1 MNAREHDV
9 NATIQLLRHR
19 FSRPPR
25 NPINPDSEI
34 PPDPHLTA
42 AAVLIP
48 LVVRSTSISVLLTRR
63 SDNLKHHPG
72 QISFPG
78 GRVEAFDASPTAA
91 ALRETEEEVGL
102 HPDQVELLGMLP
114 EYGNITGFRVTPVVG
129 LVHPPFE
136 LALDEFE
143 VAESF
148 EVPLHFLMD
157 RANHQVL
164 TLKRG
169 DQWREVYAMPY
180 GERFIWGTTAA
191 ILVSL
196 FRLLDGAG

>member
-1 MNAREHDV
+1 MNARDHDV
-9 NATIQLLRHR
+9 NETVQLLRQR
-19 FSRPPR
+19 FRHPP
-25 NPINPDSEI
+25 PYQVNPDSEI
-34 PPDPHLTA
+34 SLEPHLTA

-48 LVVRSTSISVLLTRR
+48 LVVRSAGLSVLLTRR

-78 GRVEAFDASPTAA
+78 GRVEAFDASPMAA

-102 HPDQVELLGMLP
+102 HPDQVELLGLLP

-136 LALDEFE
+136 LTLDAFE

-148 EVPLHFLMD
+148 EVPLHFLMNA
-157 RANHQVL
+157 ANHQVL

-169 DQWREVYAMPY
+169 DAWREVYAMPY
-180 GERFIWGTTAA
+180 GERYIWGTTAA

-196 FRLLDGAG
+196 SRFLDGAA